1 MRFDRKQLLL
11 YGVTD
16 RSWLNGQ
23 TLYEQVRKAL
33 EGGVSFLQLREKN
46 LSEQAFLE
54 EAKEIQKLCREY
66 KVPFIINDN
75 VDLALEIDADGVHVG
90 QDDMEAG
97 EVRKRLGEDKII
109 GVSAHSVEE
118 ALRAEKCGATYL
130 GSGAVFGSGTKKD
143 VGTLDH
149 EVLKKSVQQYRSPW
163 LRSAGSAGTTFYS

>member
-1 MRFDRKQLLL
+1 MSRSDRRWRAVCPF
-11 YGVTD
+11 Y
-16 RSWLNGQ
+16 
-23 TLYEQVRKAL
+23 
-33 EGGVSFLQLREKN
+33 QLREKN

-109 GVSAHSVEE
+109 GVSAHSVRKRC
-118 ALRAEKCGATYL
+118 ALKNAGDL
-130 GSGAVFGSGTKKD
+130 
-143 VGTLDH
+143 
-149 EVLKKSVQQYRSPW
+149 PW
-163 LRSAGSAGTTFYS
+163 LWCCVWKRHEKRCGNVRS

>member
-23 TLYEQVRKAL
+23 TLYEQVRQAL

-109 GVSAHSVEE
+109 GVSAHSVD
-118 ALRAEKCGATYL
+118 EKAVKAAGAAGVIRPDKTTCQ
-130 GSGAVFGSGTKKD
+130 VIIGTKVQFVYD
-143 VGTLDH
+143 
-149 EVLKKSVQQYRSPW
+149 ELKKM
-163 LRSAGSAGTTFYS
+163 L